1 MGNSSAKSKKSEK
14 AENSSQK
21 TEHDQ
26 EAKKK
31 LEAQLQINEK
41 EMEKMRNSFDRK
53 IQLLEQESLA
63 AKSSLAT
70 SSMFDFNAEDFM
82 LREDIVKLMPH
93 VKEANS
99 LGSGFSLFFLFVL

>member
-14 AENSSQK
+14 QEIPSQK
-21 TEHDQ
+21 TDVDE

-31 LEAQLQINEK
+31 LEAQLQENEK

-53 IQLLEQESLA
+53 IQLLEQESLV

-70 SSMFDFNAEDFM
+70 SSMFDFNAEDLL

-99 LGSGFSLFFLFVL
+99 LGSGLLLVFYF